1 VTKQE
6 ESWLQGKC
14 KGDFIQLLFV
24 LREIYRGGIEKNFSI
39 FFLQKKCS
47 LNVFVEMHEWHLK
60 FEKFFCTSFSC

>member
-14 KGDFIQLLFV
+14 RGDFIQLLFV

-39 FFLQKKCS
+39 FFFFTKK
-47 LNVFVEMHEWHLK
+47 V
-60 FEKFFCTSFSC
+60 